1 MSQVL
6 TINQV
11 RAISALLEHPRLQ
24 DAAAAIGV
32 NRKTI
37 TRWLDQDDFRSALH
51 QAEGLAIDEASRKLL
66 VLSNAAIAALYD
78 VIKRPEQRGAANKRL
93 SAVAILDQLQ
103 RLRER
108 HTTEERIA
116 NLEVAIYGEKRG

>member
-1 MSQVL
+1 MSQGL

-11 RAISALLEHPRLQ
+11 RAISALLEYPKIQ

-37 TRWLDQDDFRSALH
+37 TRWLEQEDFRAALH
-51 QAEGLAIDEASRKLL
+51 QAEGLAVDEASRKLL

-78 VIKRPEQRGAANKRL
+78 VLKRPEQRGAANKRL
-93 SAVAILDQLQ
+93 AAVAMLDQMQ

-108 HTTEERIA
+108 HTTEERLA
-116 NLEVAIYGEKRG
+116 ALEMMAYGEKYR

>member
-1 MSQVL
+1 MSQKL

-11 RAISALLEHPRLQ
+11 RAITALLEYPKIQ

-37 TRWLDQDDFRSALH
+37 TRWLDQEAFRSALH

-78 VIKRPEQRGAANKRL
+78 VLKRPEQRGATNKRL
-93 SAVAILDQLQ
+93 AAVAILDQLQ

-108 HTTEERIA
+108 HTTEERLSA
-116 NLEVAIYGEKRG
+116 LEIMTYGEKRG